1 MFYSFMSNVFYFTG
15 IFLILYMLFVFTF
28 YLFIF
33 FVSAVELRRRLG
45 IETTQHEELLYS
57 YDTKP
62 VSILVPAYNEQMG
75 IVQSVRSLL
84 SMNYPEYEIVVI
96 NDGSKDNTLQVMIDQ
111 FSMEKIPL
119 VIRKSLNT
127 KEIKTVY
134 RSKVYKHVYLVD
146 KENGGKAD
154 ALNAGINVSKFPYF
168 CSLDGDSILERDA
181 FLQVMKPIID
191 SNGEVIAVG
200 GSVRIANGCKIERGE
215 VVEVGLSRRPL
226 VIMQVIEYLRAFLMG
241 RIGLSKFNILLIV
254 SGAFGVFHK
263 DWVLKAGGYNPE
275 TVGEDMELVVRLHR
289 LLKDEKSSNRI
300 EYIPDPVC
308 WTEAPE
314 SIRVLQRQRSRWQ
327 RGLFETLS
335 LHRGMLF
342 NPQYKSVGLISLP
355 YFLLI
360 ELFGAVVEFLGYI
373 IIIMGITFSL
383 ISWKMALLLFCLSLL
398 YGSFL
403 SMCGVLLEEWSLR
416 KYPKVKDLIKLFFM
430 ALSETFWYRPMTTFF
445 RIQGLLQARNK
456 KHQWGDME
464 RKGVSS

>member
-1 MFYSFMSNVFYFTG
+1 MFYWIMSNIFYFTG
-15 IFLILYMLFVFTF
+15 ILLILYMLIVFTF

-33 FVSAVELRRRLG
+33 LVSALELRRRLG
-45 IETTQHEELLYS
+45 METAQHEELLYS

-62 VSILVPAYNEQMG
+62 VTILVPAFNEQMG

-96 NDGSKDNTLQVMIDQ
+96 NDGSKDMTLEVMIEQ

-119 VIRKSLNT
+119 VIRKSLDT
-127 KEIKTVY
+127 KEIKAVY
-134 RSKVYKHVYLVD
+134 RSRVYKHLYLVD

-168 CSLDGDSILERDA
+168 CTLDGDSILERDA

-215 VVEVGLSRRPL
+215 VVEVGLSRRPI

-254 SGAFGVFHK
+254 SGAFGIFHK
-263 DWVLKAGGYNPE
+263 DWVLKAGGYNRH

-289 LLKDEKSSNRI
+289 LLKDEKSTNRI

-327 RGLFETLS
+327 RGLLETLFI
-335 LHRGMLF
+335 HKGMLL
-342 NPQYKSVGLISLP
+342 NPRYKSVGLISLP

-360 ELFGAVVEFLGYI
+360 ELLGAVVEFAGYV

-383 ISWKMALLLFCLSLL
+383 ISWKMAILLFCLSLL

-416 KYPKVKDLIKLFFM
+416 RYPKVKDIVKLFFM
-430 ALSETFWYRPMTTFF
+430 ALSETFWYRPMTTYF
-445 RIQGLLQARNK
+445 RVQGLLQSLTK

>member
-1 MFYSFMSNVFYFTG
+1 MFHTIMSNIFYAAG
-15 IFLILYMLFVFTF
+15 IFLIFYMLFVFSF

-33 FVSAVELRRRLG
+33 FVSAIELRRKAG
-45 IETTQHEELLYS
+45 IEHAQHEELLYS

-62 VSILVPAYNEQMG
+62 VTILVPAYNEQVG
-75 IVQSVRSLL
+75 LVQSVRSLL

-96 NDGSKDNTLQVMIDQ
+96 NDGSKDSTLPVMIEQ

-119 VIRKSLNT
+119 VIRKSLAT
-127 KEIKTVY
+127 KEIKAVY

-168 CSLDGDSILERDA
+168 CTLDGDSILERDA

-200 GSVRIANGCKIERGE
+200 GSVRIANGCRIERGE

-263 DWVLKAGGYNPE
+263 DWVLKAGGYNPD

-289 LLKDEKSSNRI
+289 LLKDEKSTNRI
-300 EYIPDPVC
+300 QYIPDPVC

-314 SIRVLQRQRSRWQ
+314 SLKVLQRQRSRWQ

-335 LHRGMLF
+335 IHKRMLF
-342 NPQYKSVGLISLP
+342 NPKYKSVGLVSLP
-355 YFLLI
+355 YFLFI
-360 ELFGAVVEFLGYI
+360 ELLGAVVEFLGYT
-373 IIIMGITFSL
+373 IIIMGIVFSL
-383 ISWKMALLLFCLSLL
+383 ISWKMAILLFCLSLL

-416 KYPKVKDLIKLFFM
+416 KYPSLKDVVKLFFF

-445 RIQGLLQARNK
+445 RIQGLLQSRSM
-456 KHQWGDME
+456 KHEWGDME